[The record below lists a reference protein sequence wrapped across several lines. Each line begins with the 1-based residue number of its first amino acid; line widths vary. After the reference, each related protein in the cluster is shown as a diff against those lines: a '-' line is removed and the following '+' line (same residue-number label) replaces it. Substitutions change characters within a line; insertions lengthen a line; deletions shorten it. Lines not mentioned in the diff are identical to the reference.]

1 MLMAASWDPCY
12 VAACV
17 ESRGAGREAWPKTTS
32 WGGAERP
39 STVLGTVPGT
49 PKYGTG
55 KSTSC
60 EELKIPD
67 RTVHLEERIRIIMGT
82 DPGPGNG
89 TDRYLRATLKH
100 ESVACVGRLSRLAGF
115 NW

>member
-1 MLMAASWDPCY
+1 M
-12 VAACV
+12 AACV

-39 STVLGTVPGT
+39 STVLGTVPGIRYT
-49 PKYGTG
+49 RRSKYGTG

-67 RTVHLEERIRIIMGT
+67 RTVHLEEQNRIIMGM

-89 TDRYLRATLKH
+89 TDLYLR
-100 ESVACVGRLSRLAGF
+100 
-115 NW
+115 

>member
-1 MLMAASWDPCY
+1 MQD
-12 VAACV
+12 
-17 ESRGAGREAWPKTTS
+17 
-32 WGGAERP
+32 
-39 STVLGTVPGT
+39 VLT
-49 PKYGTG
+49 KYGTG

-67 RTVHLEERIRIIMGT
+67 RTVHLEEQIRIIMGM

-89 TDRYLRATLKH
+89 TDVETRKCR
-100 ESVACVGRLSRLAGF
+100 VCRLSRHLAGF